1 MLDRLL
7 RPGVRHNL
15 GGMQRIPV
23 TRPTLPKL
31 PFWGGCH
38 CGAVRYAVTAKPKA
52 VNACHCDDCKRL
64 SGAPYGLFLHVVKD
78 ALEIS
83 GGARDTF
90 RRTGGSGN
98 RINIERCAACGTRM
112 WHLPEVAP
120 DLVILCAGTLDDS
133 TWAIAASHIWTE
145 FAAADAVAAEDA
157 LVVESFQ
164 TTRPALWARF
174 SEIYPAGTEGDP
186 A

>member
-1 MLDRLL
+1 MK
-7 RPGVRHNL
+7 
-15 GGMQRIPV
+15 RIPI
-23 TRPTLPKL
+23 TRPPLPKL
-31 PFWGGCH
+31 PMEGGCH
-38 CGAVRYAVTAKPKA
+38 CGAVRYAVTARPMA

-64 SGAPYGLFLHVVKD
+64 SGGPFGLYLHVAKN

-83 GGARDTF
+83 GGVRDRF
-90 RRTGGSGN
+90 IRTGGSGN
-98 RINIERCAACGTRM
+98 AIPIERCAVCGTRM

-133 TWAIAASHIWTE
+133 GWAIPTSHIFIE
-145 FAAADAVAAEDA
+145 YAATDAVAAEDA
-157 LVVESFQ
+157 IAVEGFQ

-174 SEIYPAGTEGDP
+174 SEIYPADAKGDP